1 MEIGNF
7 LVIFAKQKIREMKNS
22 YFVTGIGTDVGKTV
36 CSAILCELLEADY
49 WKPVQSGSETDASSI
64 NNLVSKEIK
73 IFKERY
79 ALTQPLSPHAAAKI
93 DNLSINL
100 SDFQIPESER
110 TLIIEGAGGLLVP
123 LNNDGFTIA
132 DLIKHLN
139 QEVILISRHYLGSIN
154 HTLLSI
160 EALKIRGIR
169 IKGII
174 FNGQELPQTEEIIE
188 KISGIKTLFTIPDF
202 EALDKESIANFA
214 IRLKEEKVPIKFQ

>member
-1 MEIGNF
+1 
-7 LVIFAKQKIREMKNS
+7 MKNA

-36 CSAILCELLEADY
+36 CSAILCELLGADY
-49 WKPVQSGSETDASSI
+49 WKPLQSGSETDSSQI
-64 NNLVSKEIK
+64 KNLVSKDII

-79 ALTQPLSPHAAAKI
+79 ALTQPLSPHAAANI
-93 DNLSINL
+93 DNLRISL
-100 SDFQIPESER
+100 TDFQVPEFDR

-123 LNNDGFTIA
+123 VNHEGFTIA

-154 HTLLSI
+154 HTLLTI
-160 EALKIRGIR
+160 EALKSRGIQ

-174 FNGQELPQTEEIIE
+174 FNGEELPQTEEIIL

-202 EALDKESIANFA
+202 ISVDKESIAEFA
-214 IRLKEEKVPIKFQ
+214 NKLKLENIPAKFL

>member
-1 MEIGNF
+1 
-7 LVIFAKQKIREMKNS
+7 MKNS

-36 CSAILCELLEADY
+36 CCAILCDLLAADY
-49 WKPVQSGSETDASSI
+49 WKPVQSGSETDASRI
-64 NNLVSKEIK
+64 KNLVSSEIT

-79 ALTQPLSPHAAAKI
+79 ALTQPLSPHAAAVI
-93 DNLSINL
+93 DNVDIRLA
-100 SDFQIPESER
+100 DFQVPNSDR

-123 LNNDGFTIA
+123 MNHDGFTIA

-154 HTLLSI
+154 HTLLTI
-160 EALKIRGIR
+160 EALKSREIP

-188 KISGIKTLFTIPDF
+188 KISGVKNLFTIPDF
-202 EALDKESIANFA
+202 ECVDKGSISNFA
-214 IRLKEEKVPIKFQ
+214 NKLKGENIPAKFL